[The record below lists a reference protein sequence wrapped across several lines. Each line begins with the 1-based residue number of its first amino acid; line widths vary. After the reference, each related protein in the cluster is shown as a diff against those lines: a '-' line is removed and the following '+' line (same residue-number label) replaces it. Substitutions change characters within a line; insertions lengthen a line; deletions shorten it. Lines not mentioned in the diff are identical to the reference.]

1 MKLLNNSINGINLKY
16 LKSIIGNTIISYSHE
31 PFDLESKV
39 PNDFFGRVGL
49 ICSNGVFILDNR
61 VDWLDDWFCSPD
73 YIPHM
78 VFNKVDKEE
87 SFCNYDG
94 ILYEQLTKYLVNEL
108 VKDIILIHDEIVVY
122 KDGVQ
127 YENIV
132 STEGVIFVTDKNQYA
147 FYKDNASFDEFIDEF
162 KGDDV
167 LSKLV
172 SLQKHWEVFAK
183 PYDGECTRSYIY
195 LASGEKKFVDKVKI
209 IGKVYND

>member
-1 MKLLNNSINGINLKY
+1 MI
-16 LKSIIGNTIISYSHE
+16 
-31 PFDLESKV
+31 
-39 PNDFFGRVGL
+39 
-49 ICSNGVFILDNR
+49 
-61 VDWLDDWFCSPD
+61 
-73 YIPHM
+73 
-78 VFNKVDKEE
+78 FNKVDNKEE
-87 SFCNYDG
+87 FHTYAGFSIDTFQNN
-94 ILYEQLTKYLVNEL
+94 LVNEL

-132 STEGVIFVTDKNQYA
+132 STEGIIFVTDKNQYA

-162 KGDDV
+162 KGDGV